1 MSRAIKPLAGALV
14 GAFSVFVVVLVAL
27 PPSTDAMED
36 DAARLVLAGSETTR
50 IGSNEGATFIVGWE
64 RWSTAEFEDHRT
76 LPVVHDQLVQHAQDL
91 GWSIDRI
98 GLAASGSTIEGSRA
112 MTNVRITVG
121 SQVQGGEPIEAS
133 LGRITVSRDEPRR
146 AGLFWSSV
154 LLGALGGA
162 WLGHR
167 V

>member
-1 MSRAIKPLAGALV
+1 MESLAGALV
-14 GAFSVFVVVLVAL
+14 GAFLVFVLVLVAL
-27 PPSTDAMED
+27 PPY
-36 DAARLVLAGSETTR
+36 
-50 IGSNEGATFIVGWE
+50 
-64 RWSTAEFEDHRT
+64 
-76 LPVVHDQLVQHAQDL
+76 QLVQHAQDL

-98 GLAASGSTIEGSRA
+98 GLAASGSTIGGSRA
-112 MTNVRITVG
+112 LTNVRSTVG

-146 AGLFWSSV
+146 AGLFWSSL
-154 LLGALGGA
+154 LLGAVGGA